1 MVAKIQKIDETGEV
15 TVFEDKEIGNVS
27 LRLGEYI
34 RVLKLTRKPSK
45 EEFSVIAKV
54 AGAGILLVGFIGFI
68 IYILIIFKIKSI
80 CGNIIVFIKSK
91 FLLI

>member
-1 MVAKIQKIDETGEV
+1 ML
-15 TVFEDKEIGNVS
+15 EDNEIGNVPLKLS
-27 LRLGEYI
+27 EYV

-68 IYILIIFKIKSI
+68 IYILITVVPGRFK
-80 CGNIIVFIKSK
+80 
-91 FLLI
+91 

>member
-1 MVAKIQKIDETGEV
+1 MFENNETS
-15 TVFEDKEIGNVS
+15 GNVP

-54 AGAGILLVGFIGFI
+54 AGAGILLVGFIGFF
-68 IYILIIFKIKSI
+68 IYILITVMPGWFK
-80 CGNIIVFIKSK
+80 
-91 FLLI
+91 